1 LYDGGVIRIA
11 LLFCMFS
18 GCVSQAKQAIAPEPE
33 GGGTL
38 SCKEI
43 VEQCDANCSD
53 PLCLHQCGPQGT
65 PEARGQHDVLLECGQ
80 RNGCTD
86 QDCMQQNC
94 SQEIQTCMG
103 PAETPSETPAPDT
116 SGQQGGN

>member
-1 LYDGGVIRIA
+1 MIRIA
-11 LLFCMFS
+11 LLFGIVS

-86 QDCMQQNC
+86 QECMQQNC

-103 PAETPSETPAPDT
+103 PAETLGEPPAPDT
-116 SGQQGGN
+116 SSPQ